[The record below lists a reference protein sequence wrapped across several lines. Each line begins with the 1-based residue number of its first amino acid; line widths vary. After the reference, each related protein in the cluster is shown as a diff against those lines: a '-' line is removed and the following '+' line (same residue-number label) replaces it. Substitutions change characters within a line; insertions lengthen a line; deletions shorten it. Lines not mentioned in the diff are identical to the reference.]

1 MDLDGDAGENEVIR
15 LLRRQAV
22 VARGRERVRLA
33 AAASVGPTALA
44 GSVLISATG
53 FAAPGSAAAAFVL
66 LLAVFMLVV
75 AVAGWW
81 IARALTSRI
90 PRWPQWRWMAPAG
103 VAASLLVVVV
113 VVVLL
118 ASSSLAAAL
127 VFALVVVGALGRLWV
142 RRLGLDRRFE
152 ELGHQVAVAV
162 GYR

>member
-1 MDLDGDAGENEVIR
+1 MDLNGDAGENEVIR

-33 AAASVGPTALA
+33 AAASVGPAALA

-66 LLAVFMLVV
+66 LLVAFVLLV

-81 IARALTSRI
+81 IARAWTSRI
-90 PRWPQWRWMAPAG
+90 PPWPHWRWMAPAG
-103 VAASLLVVVV
+103 VAASLIVVVV
-113 VVVLL
+113 AVVLL
-118 ASSSLAAAL
+118 ASSSLAVAL
-127 VFALVVVGALGRLWV
+127 VFALVVIGALGLLWV
-142 RRLGLDRRFE
+142 RRLGLDRRFD
-152 ELGHQVAVAV
+152 ELGHEVAVAV